1 MQGLHLT
8 ADLHGCRCA
17 PEWLLDSAALG
28 KACAHAV
35 RAAGLQAVGQ
45 LFHGFP
51 ATAQGPGGVTATIL
65 LAESHLCVH
74 TWPEQ
79 RAVTLDVYV
88 CNFGADHSGKAQ
100 ALLDALLALFEPTTV
115 QRHALQ
121 RGAVPHA
128 VSVTVHEVG
137 A

>member
-8 ADLHGCRCA
+8 ADLYHCRCETA
-17 PEWLLDSAALG
+17 WLVDPHQLGAACLQ
-28 KACAHAV
+28 AV
-35 RAAGLQAVGQ
+35 HESGLQAVAQ
-45 LFHGFP
+45 LFHRFP
-51 ATAQGPGGVTATIL
+51 DSKHGPGGVTATVL

-88 CNFGADHSGKAQ
+88 CNFGGDHSAKARQ
-100 ALLDALLALFEPTTV
+100 LLAALTTIFLPEQQQ
-115 QRHALQ
+115 QRAID
-121 RGAVPHA
+121 RGVPA
-128 VSVTVHEVG
+128 TR

>member
-17 PEWLLDSAALG
+17 PEWLLDATALG
-28 KACAHAV
+28 QACTAAV
-35 RAAGLQAVGQ
+35 RASGLQAVGQ
-45 LFHGFP
+45 LFHAFP
-51 ATAQGPGGVTATIL
+51 ATAEGPGGVTATVL

-88 CNFGADHSGKAQ
+88 CNFGADQSGKAH
-100 ALLDALLALFEPTTV
+100 ALMEALLALFEPASV

-121 RGAVPHA
+121 RGAVTP
-128 VSVTVHEVG
+128 EVP